1 MLIKQFILRTII
13 LALITSI
20 MCFVVFQFFFPQKFL
35 LLYPL
40 LPLFFGIVNIV
51 IFYALYLVKDSSLS
65 RFSTRYL
72 LCTTI
77 KLLCSLA
84 FIVVFLLI
92 RREEVIP
99 FLSTFLSVYFIFLF
113 QEIVSILK
121 FFKKNEK
128 SETTHA
134 KT

>member
-1 MLIKQFILRTII
+1 MLFKHFILKTG
-13 LALITSI
+13 LLVLITSTL
-20 MCFVVFQFFFPQKFL
+20 CFVVFQFAFPQKYL
-35 LLYPL
+35 WLYPV
-40 LPLFFGIVNIV
+40 LPVFFGVANIL
-51 IFYALYLVKDSSLS
+51 IFYALSLVKDSSLS

-77 KLLCSLA
+77 KLFGSLA
-84 FIVVFLLI
+84 FVVVFLLVKK
-92 RREEVIP
+92 EEVIP

-128 SETTHA
+128 SETAHA

>member
-1 MLIKQFILRTII
+1 MLIRQFIIKTGLLVLVTSTLCIVLFLSFFANKFNI
-13 LALITSI
+13 LYPILPVFFGAVNVSI
-20 MCFVVFQFFFPQKFL
+20 FYFL
-35 LLYPL
+35 LQ
-40 LPLFFGIVNIV
+40 
-51 IFYALYLVKDSSLS
+51 VKDSTLIK
-65 RFSTRYL
+65 FSNRYL

-77 KLLCSLA
+77 KLFGS
-84 FIVVFLLI
+84 FIFVVVYLLLKKNDL
-92 RREEVIP
+92 IP

-121 FFKKNEK
+121 FFQKNEK

>member
-1 MLIKQFILRTII
+1 MLIRQFILKTG
-13 LALITSI
+13 LLVLITSTLCLVLFI
-20 MCFVVFQFFFPQKFL
+20 SFFSTKFN

-40 LPLFFGIVNIV
+40 LPVFFGIVNV
-51 IFYALYLVKDSSLS
+51 FIFYFLLQVKDSTLIK
-65 RFSTRYL
+65 FSNRYL

-77 KLLCSLA
+77 KLLGSLI
-84 FIVVFLLI
+84 FVVVYLLLKKNDL
-92 RREEVIP
+92 IP

-113 QEIVSILK
+113 QEILTILK